1 MRILAFTFAILA
13 LFRVVSPASAL
24 ETPLAMDQAF
34 KATVERGN
42 DGRAIIRWAIN
53 DGYYL
58 YRDYLSAE
66 DEDGRKLEIQSL
78 PGEMKEDPS
87 FGFTEIYYKTA
98 TASIA
103 EAPAKFRLTYQGCQD
118 KGLCYPPTTKTV
130 DMASLTVGAEGVF
143 SQNSFA
149 KAAQASAGVSMDAT
163 QEGFSL
169 AEDSAQT
176 AVDLLLAD
184 GGLILLLAGFL
195 GFGLLLAFTPC
206 VFPMYPIVA
215 AMLAREGEKLTARRG
230 FLLSVSY
237 ALALAS
243 AFGLM
248 GMAAAWS
255 GQNLQVALQSTY
267 AVAAI
272 SILFAVLALANFGL
286 FHIQLPTA
294 ISARFAKSPQGAS
307 TIPGAMLL
315 GFSSALLIGPCVT
328 APLAGALLYIARTG
342 DVVIGAAALFALG
355 LGKGIPLVIMATA
368 SGKALPKAGLWME
381 KVRQIFGFMFL
392 ATALWLAT
400 PLMPERLTLLGWAI
414 LALSFGVF
422 AFGAGTG
429 DPKSGVSVLSRTTGL
444 ASIIWAILIFV
455 GLGIGATDP
464 LSPLKPLS
472 STSGSGSLASIK
484 KSDFQ
489 KVSSIASLG
498 ARLDSS
504 PPQEPTLLYVTAD
517 WCVTCRTIERSLL
530 TAPDVVEALK
540 GVNLVS
546 LDLTKLDA
554 NKQALL
560 STLKVVGPPTMV
572 FLDSNRREPEATRL
586 IGEFSAADLAASAR
600 RAQGSPP

>member
-1 MRILAFTFAILA
+1 MRILTFTLVILA
-13 LFRVVSPASAL
+13 FFRALSPVSAA

-34 KATVERGN
+34 RATVERGH
-42 DGRAIIRWAIN
+42 DGRAIIRWVIN

-66 DEDGRKLEIQSL
+66 NDGGRKLEIQSL
-78 PGEMKEDPS
+78 PGEMKEDPN
-87 FGFTEIYYKTA
+87 FGVTEIYYKTA

-118 KGLCYPPTTKTV
+118 KGLCYPPTTKAV
-130 DMASLTVGAEGVF
+130 DMANLTISAGGLF
-143 SQNSFA
+143 SQNSL
-149 KAAQASAGVSMDAT
+149 AGTIEAPSGFSSVAT
-163 QEGFSL
+163 QEEFSL
-169 AEDSAQT
+169 ADDHAQT
-176 AVDLLLAD
+176 TVDQLLAD

-215 AMLAREGEKLTARRG
+215 AMLARDGEKLTARRG
-230 FLLSVSY
+230 FLLSLSY
-237 ALALAS
+237 VLALAS

-255 GQNLQVALQSTY
+255 GQNLQIALQSTY

-272 SILFAVLALANFGL
+272 SILFAALALANFGL
-286 FHIQLPTA
+286 FHIQLPA
-294 ISARFAKSPQGAS
+294 SISARFAKSPQGAS

-342 DVVIGAAALFALG
+342 DVVVGAAALFALG
-355 LGKGIPLVIMATA
+355 LGKGIPLVIVATA
-368 SGKALPKAGLWME
+368 SGKTLPKAGLWME
-381 KVRQIFGFMFL
+381 KIRQIFGFLFL

-400 PLMPERLTLLGWAI
+400 PLIPERLMVLGWAV

-422 AFGAGTG
+422 AFSAAAGNS
-429 DPKSGVSVLSRTTGL
+429 KSGVSVLSRTTGL

-464 LSPLKPLS
+464 LTPLKPLNA
-472 STSGSGSLASIK
+472 GNGAGSLVSIK

-489 KVSSIASLG
+489 KLSSIADLRL
-498 ARLDSS
+498 RLDNSA
-504 PPQEPTLLYVTAD
+504 PREPTLLYVTAD

-530 TAPDVVEALK
+530 TSPDVVEALK
-540 GVNLVS
+540 GMNLVS
-546 LDLTKLDA
+546 LDLTTLDED
-554 NKQALL
+554 KQALL

-572 FLDSNRREPEATRL
+572 FLDSNRKEPEATRL
-586 IGEFSAADLAASAR
+586 IGEFSAIDLAASAR
-600 RAQGSPP
+600 SARASPP

>member
-1 MRILAFTFAILA
+1 MAFTFVILA
-13 LFRVVSPASAL
+13 LFRVVSPAAAL

-66 DEDGRKLEIQSL
+66 GEDGRKLEIRSL

-130 DMASLTVGAEGVF
+130 DMASLTVSAEGVF

-206 VFPMYPIVA
+206 VFPVYPIVA

-237 ALALAS
+237 AFALAS

-286 FHIQLPTA
+286 FHIQLPA
-294 ISARFAKSPQGAS
+294 VISARFAKSPQGAS

-400 PLMPERLTLLGWAI
+400 PLMPERLTLLDGQY
-414 LALSFGVF
+414 LPFPS
-422 AFGAGTG
+422 AF
-429 DPKSGVSVLSRTTGL
+429 
-444 ASIIWAILIFV
+444 
-455 GLGIGATDP
+455 
-464 LSPLKPLS
+464 
-472 STSGSGSLASIK
+472 
-484 KSDFQ
+484 
-489 KVSSIASLG
+489 
-498 ARLDSS
+498 
-504 PPQEPTLLYVTAD
+504 
-517 WCVTCRTIERSLL
+517 
-530 TAPDVVEALK
+530 
-540 GVNLVS
+540 
-546 LDLTKLDA
+546 
-554 NKQALL
+554 LL
-560 STLKVVGPPTMV
+560 SVQGP
-572 FLDSNRREPEATRL
+572 ATR
-586 IGEFSAADLAASAR
+586 
-600 RAQGSPP
+600 SPV